1 MADNIH
7 ATGVVLGDRGVLI
20 LGASGAGK
28 STLALAL
35 LTRFRQDGRYAAL
48 IGDDQLFLG
57 VRGGRLVATAPA
69 TIEGLIEIR
78 GAGPVRIAHRRQAVI
93 DRIARLVPE
102 DQVERLPEPGREMIL
117 GVTVPVVEVPQR
129 NAGWA
134 LSLVLT
140 SIYSPTI

>member
-35 LTRFRQDGRYAAL
+35 LTRFRQDGRHAAL
-48 IGDDQLFLG
+48 IGDDQLFLAA
-57 VRGGRLVATAPA
+57 RSGRLVATAPA
-69 TIEGLIEIR
+69 AIEGLIELR
-78 GAGPVRIAHRRQAVI
+78 GAGPVPVAHRRQAVI
-93 DRIARLVPE
+93 DRIVRLVPE
-102 DQVERLPEPGREMIL
+102 DQMERLPEAARETLL

-134 LSLVLT
+134 LSLVL
-140 SIYSPTI
+140 SSVGSPII